1 MRDDILPFASASR
14 QPASEG
20 LTPNNRA
27 THVPFYPSDW
37 LAGVAGMTP
46 AQIGVYITILMLI
59 YDAGGPIFFDKRRL
73 ARRMCCPQ
81 NTFTT
86 IIEDLIADGKVTLN
100 DGFLSNARAEIE
112 LKKLGQ
118 KRLLASESA
127 KTRWQEKPN
136 KTTVVD
142 MPTHSERNAN
152 QSQSQNHIKKLDK
165 KDDFE
170 PVGPEVI
177 KVWDAVKIW
186 NEMAKA
192 NDLPVCMKAVGKR
205 AVLIQARLKDI
216 GIDGWKAL
224 VRSIP
229 DQPFLVGKVKDF
241 KADIDFVVSPSGF
254 TKILEGK
261 YTTSKKPLDLS
272 QTKPKE
278 IDQLRAART
287 YIRQMDVYGDKFW
300 DHRWTEHSGLTE
312 AQARLLVSQ
321 AEQEQTPSAPPNL
334 NFGAH

>member
-1 MRDDILPFASASR
+1 MRNDILPFPSIAR
-14 QPASEG
+14 QPATEG
-20 LTPNNRA
+20 LPPNNRA

-46 AQIGVYITILMLI
+46 AQIGVYITVLMLI

-127 KTRWQEKPN
+127 KTRWQEKPS
-136 KTTVVD
+136 KTTVAD

-152 QSQSQNHIKKLDK
+152 QSQSHNHSKKLKQKEDL
-165 KDDFE
+165 E
-170 PVGPEVI
+170 PGISE
-177 KVWDAVKIW
+177 AVKVW

-205 AVLIQARLKDI
+205 AVQLQARLKEI
-216 GIDGWKAL
+216 GLDGWKAL
-224 VRSIP
+224 VASIP
-229 DQPFLVGKVKDF
+229 SQPFLVGKAGERPF
-241 KADIDFVVSPSGF
+241 KADIDFLVTDSSF
-254 TKILEGK
+254 TKILEGR
-261 YTTSKKPLDLS
+261 YTTDRKPIDLNQS
-272 QTKPKE
+272 KPKE
-278 IDQLRAART
+278 IDQLKAART

-300 DHRWTEHSGLTE
+300 DHRWTEYCGLTE
-312 AQARLLVSQ
+312 AQARSLVSK
-321 AEQEQTPSAPPNL
+321 AEQEQTSLALPNQ